1 MRSGRFYNRIV
12 STGGPDLFVICKS
25 CGSEVSPYITECPY
39 CGNRLRKRAPKLDRD
54 QRVAER
60 KGGRG
65 RRTPPPLLTRLKRD
79 EIPGI
84 RGDTRPYATIALVVA
99 GLVGCLLW
107 RTNLGGTTGSL
118 IVLGQPGSQWW
129 RLFTAAF
136 TYNNVGYAMITLGTV
151 GLFGWLLERRHG
163 PLPVLALFLI
173 GGVGGLAA
181 TTAIQPNALLLGAQG
196 GALALVC
203 AWATPD
209 LLALR
214 SGGEV
219 EGDLIGAGVIAVA
232 VALMPLAVVT
242 ASWVSTG
249 VGIVAGFAIGIPL
262 ALIGE
267 R

>member
-1 MRSGRFYNRIV
+1 M
-12 STGGPDLFVICKS
+12 ICKS

-60 KGGRG
+60 KA
-65 RRTPPPLLTRLKRD
+65 RRQAPPLLTRLKRD

-84 RGDTRPYATIALVVA
+84 RGDTRPYATIVLVVL
-99 GLVGCLLW
+99 GLVGTLLW
-107 RTNLGGTTGSL
+107 RTSLGTEDL
-118 IVLGQPGSQWW
+118 IVVGQPGSQWW

-136 TYNNVGYAMITLGTV
+136 TYDNVGYAMITLGAV

-163 PLPVLALFLI
+163 HVPVLAVFII

-181 TTAIQPNALLLGAQG
+181 TTAIDPNAVLLGAQG

-209 LLALR
+209 LLRLR
-214 SGGEV
+214 SGESV
-219 EGDLIGAGVIAVA
+219 DGDLIGAAVIAGA
-232 VALMPLAVVT
+232 LALMPLADVA
-242 ASWVSTG
+242 ASWVSDG
-249 VGIVAGFAIGIPL
+249 VGIVAGFAVGIPL
-262 ALIGE
+262 ALIGD

>member
-1 MRSGRFYNRIV
+1 V

-60 KGGRG
+60 KA
-65 RRTPPPLLTRLKRD
+65 RRQPPPLLSRLKRD

-84 RGDTRPYATIALVVA
+84 RGDTHPYATIVLVVA

-107 RTNLGGTTGSL
+107 RTSLGTEDL
-118 IVLGQPGSQWW
+118 VVVGQPGSQWW
-129 RLFTAAF
+129 KLFTAAF
-136 TYNNVGYAMITLGTV
+136 TYDNIGYAMITLGTV

-163 PLPVLALFLI
+163 PFPVIALFLI

-181 TTAIQPNALLLGAQG
+181 TTAIDPNAILLGAQG

-203 AWATPD
+203 AWAVPD
-209 LLALR
+209 LLTLR
-214 SGGEV
+214 SGGDV
-219 EGDLIGAGVIAVA
+219 EGDLIGAAVIAVA
-232 VALMPLAVVT
+232 VALMPFADVA
-242 ASWVSTG
+242 ASWVSDG
-249 VGIVAGFAIGIPL
+249 VGVVAGFAVGIPL

>member
-1 MRSGRFYNRIV
+1 V

-60 KGGRG
+60 KA
-65 RRTPPPLLTRLKRD
+65 RRQPPALLTRLRRD

-84 RGDTRPYATIALVVA
+84 RGDSRPYATVVLVLA

-107 RTNLGGTTGSL
+107 RTSLGTKDL
-118 IVLGQPGSQWW
+118 IVIGQPGSQWW

-136 TYNNVGYAMITLGTV
+136 TYDNAGYALITLGTV

-163 PLPVLALFLI
+163 PVPVLALFII

-181 TTAIQPNALLLGAQG
+181 TTAIDPNAVLLGAQG
-196 GALALVC
+196 AALAIVC
-203 AWATPD
+203 AWAIPD
-209 LLALR
+209 LLTLR
-214 SGGEV
+214 SGGDV
-219 EGDLIGAGVIAVA
+219 EGDLIGAAVIAAA
-232 VALMPLAVVT
+232 VAAMPLAVLD
-242 ASWVSTG
+242 ASWVSDG
-249 VGIVAGFAIGIPL
+249 VGIVAGFAIGLPL

>member
-1 MRSGRFYNRIV
+1 M
-12 STGGPDLFVICKS
+12 ICKS

-60 KGGRG
+60 KA
-65 RRTPPPLLTRLKRD
+65 RRRQPPPLLTRLRRD

-84 RGDTRPYATIALVVA
+84 RGETRPYATILLVLA
-99 GLVGCLLW
+99 GLVGTLLY
-107 RTNLGGTTGSL
+107 RTSLGTEGNLGV
-118 IVLGQPGSQWW
+118 IGQPGAEWW

-136 TYNNVGYAMITLGTV
+136 TYPNIGYAMITLGTV

-163 PLPVLALFLI
+163 PFPVLALFLI

-181 TTAIQPNALLLGAQG
+181 TTALDPTAVLVGAQG

-203 AWATPD
+203 AWAVPD
-209 LLALR
+209 LLTLR

-219 EGDLIGAGVIAVA
+219 DGDLIGAAVIAVA
-232 VALMPLAVVT
+232 VALMPLAVDY
-242 ASWVSTG
+242 ASWISDAVG
-249 VGIVAGFAIGIPL
+249 VLTGFAIGIPL

>member
-1 MRSGRFYNRIV
+1 M
-12 STGGPDLFVICKS
+12 ICKS

-60 KGGRG
+60 KA
-65 RRTPPPLLTRLKRD
+65 RRQPPPLLTRLRRD

-84 RGDTRPYATIALVVA
+84 RGDTRPYATILLVVL

-107 RTNLGGTTGSL
+107 RTNLGGSSGDL
-118 IVLGQPGSQWW
+118 IVFGQPGSQWW

-136 TYNNVGYAMITLGTV
+136 TYENIGFAMISLGTV

-173 GGVGGLAA
+173 GGVGGLAS
-181 TTAIQPNALLLGAQG
+181 TTAIDPNAVLLGAQG

-209 LLALR
+209 LLTLR
-214 SGGEV
+214 SGGDV
-219 EGDLIGAGVIAVA
+219 EGDLIGAAVIGVA
-232 VALMPLAVVT
+232 VALMPLAT
-242 ASWVSTG
+242 LFASWVSDG
-249 VGIVAGFAIGIPL
+249 VGVVAGFAVGIPL

>member
-1 MRSGRFYNRIV
+1 M
-12 STGGPDLFVICKS
+12 ICKS

-65 RRTPPPLLTRLKRD
+65 RHHTPALLTRLRRD

-84 RGDTRPYATIALVVA
+84 RGDIHPYATGALVLA
-99 GLVGCLLW
+99 SLAGCLLW
-107 RTNLGGTTGSL
+107 KTGLYTNLALFGK
-118 IVLGQPGSQWW
+118 PGSQWW

-136 TYNNVGYAMITLGTV
+136 TYANIGYAFITV
-151 GLFGWLLERRHG
+151 SAIAVFGWLMERRHG
-163 PLPVLALFLI
+163 PVAVLTLFLI

-181 TTAIQPNALLLGAQG
+181 ATVVHPNAIEMGATG
-196 GALALVC
+196 GALALLC

-209 LLALR
+209 LLTLR
-214 SGGEV
+214 RGGDID
-219 EGDLIGAGVIAVA
+219 GDLIGAAAFGIA
-232 VALMPLAVVT
+232 VALMPLAVIVT
-242 ASWVSTG
+242 SWISVAVG
-249 VGIVAGFAIGIPL
+249 VIAGFAIGLPL
-262 ALIGE
+262 ALLGD

>member
-1 MRSGRFYNRIV
+1 M
-12 STGGPDLFVICKS
+12 ICKS

-60 KGGRG
+60 KA
-65 RRTPPPLLTRLKRD
+65 RRQPPPLLTRLRRD

-84 RGDTRPYATIALVVA
+84 RGDTRPYATILLVVL

-107 RTNLGGTTGSL
+107 RTNLGGSSGDL
-118 IVLGQPGSQWW
+118 IVFGQPGSQWW

-136 TYNNVGYAMITLGTV
+136 TYENIGFAMISLGTV

-181 TTAIQPNALLLGAQG
+181 TTAIDPNAVLLGAQG

-209 LLALR
+209 LLTLR
-214 SGGEV
+214 SGGDV
-219 EGDLIGAGVIAVA
+219 EGDLIGAAVIAVA
-232 VALMPLAVVT
+232 VALMPLAT
-242 ASWVSTG
+242 LFASWVSDG
-249 VGIVAGFAIGIPL
+249 VGVVAGFAVGIPL

>member
-1 MRSGRFYNRIV
+1 V

-60 KGGRG
+60 KA
-65 RRTPPPLLTRLKRD
+65 RRQAPPLLTRLRRN

-84 RGDTRPYATIALVVA
+84 RGDTRPYATIALVLA
-99 GLVGCLLW
+99 GFAGCLLW
-107 RTNLGGTTGSL
+107 RTSL
-118 IVLGQPGSQWW
+118 RADGDLILIGQPGAQWW

-136 TYNNVGYAMITLGTV
+136 TFPNVGYAMITLGSV

-181 TTAIQPNALLLGAQG
+181 TTAIDPNALLVGAQG

-209 LLALR
+209 LLTLR
-214 SGGEV
+214 SGGDV
-219 EGDLIGAGVIAVA
+219 DGDLIGAGVIAAA
-232 VALMPLAVVT
+232 VAAMPLAVGY
-242 ASWVSTG
+242 ASWVSDAVG
-249 VGIVAGFAIGIPL
+249 VLAGFAIGVPL
-262 ALIGE
+262 ALIGD

>member
-1 MRSGRFYNRIV
+1 V

-60 KGGRG
+60 KA
-65 RRTPPPLLTRLKRD
+65 RRQPPPLLSRLKRD

-84 RGDTRPYATIALVVA
+84 RGDTHPYATIVLVVA

-107 RTNLGGTTGSL
+107 RTSLGTDDL
-118 IVLGQPGSQWW
+118 VVVGQPGSQWW
-129 RLFTAAF
+129 KLFTAAF
-136 TYNNVGYAMITLGTV
+136 TYDNVGYAMITLGTV

-163 PLPVLALFLI
+163 PFPVVALFLI

-181 TTAIQPNALLLGAQG
+181 TTAIDPNAILLGAQG

-203 AWATPD
+203 AWAVPD
-209 LLALR
+209 LLTLR
-214 SGGEV
+214 SGGDV
-219 EGDLIGAGVIAVA
+219 EGDLIGAAVIAVA
-232 VALMPLAVVT
+232 VALMPFADVA
-242 ASWVSTG
+242 ASWVSDG
-249 VGIVAGFAIGIPL
+249 VGVVAGFAVGIPL

>member
-1 MRSGRFYNRIV
+1 M
-12 STGGPDLFVICKS
+12 ICKS

-60 KGGRG
+60 KA
-65 RRTPPPLLTRLKRD
+65 RRHPPPLLTRLKRD

-84 RGDTRPYATIALVVA
+84 RGDTRPYATILLVVA

-107 RTNLGGTTGSL
+107 RTSLGTDDL
-118 IVLGQPGSQWW
+118 VVVGQPGSQWW
-129 RLFTAAF
+129 KLFTAAF
-136 TYNNVGYAMITLGTV
+136 TYDNVGYAMITLGTV

-163 PLPVLALFLI
+163 PFPVIALFLI

-181 TTAIQPNALLLGAQG
+181 TTAIDPNAILVGAQG

-203 AWATPD
+203 AWAMPD
-209 LLALR
+209 LLTLR
-214 SGGEV
+214 SGGDV
-219 EGDLIGAGVIAVA
+219 EGDLIGAAVIAVA
-232 VALMPLAVVT
+232 VALMPLADVA
-242 ASWVSTG
+242 ASWVSDG
-249 VGIVAGFAIGIPL
+249 VGVVAGFAVGIPL

>member
-1 MRSGRFYNRIV
+1 MWPSAR
-12 STGGPDLFVICKS
+12 P
-25 CGSEVSPYITECPY
+25 
-39 CGNRLRKRAPKLDRD
+39 
-54 QRVAER
+54 
-60 KGGRG
+60 
-65 RRTPPPLLTRLKRD
+65 RRQPPPLLTRLRRD

-84 RGDTRPYATIALVVA
+84 RGDTRPYATMALVLA
-99 GLVGCLLW
+99 GLIGCLLW
-107 RTNLGGTTGSL
+107 RTNLGGSQGNL
-118 IVLGQPGSQWW
+118 IVVGQPGSEWW

-136 TYNNVGYAMITLGTV
+136 TYDNIGYALITLGTV

-163 PLPVLALFLI
+163 PLPGARRCSSSA
-173 GGVGGLAA
+173 GSADLAA
-181 TTAIQPNALLLGAQG
+181 TTAIQPNAILLGAQG

-209 LLALR
+209 LLTLR

-219 EGDLIGAGVIAVA
+219 DGDLIGAAVIAVA
-232 VALMPLAVVT
+232 VALMPLADAA
-242 ASWVSTG
+242 ASWVSDG